1 MKLLKDVH
9 YKKHVLVCCN
19 ERIDRECCAN
29 VSGKEIFAELK
40 RWVIEQHLSSDIWV
54 TRTGCL
60 GFCNKIGTTVVIYP
74 DKKWF
79 LETRMGE
86 IDKIKQELICQ

>member
-1 MKLLKDVH
+1 MKLIKNLL

-19 ERIDRECCAN
+19 ERTDRECCAN
-29 VSGKEIFAELK
+29 VSGKEIFTELK
-40 RWVIEQHLSSDIWV
+40 RWVIEQHFSSDIWV

-79 LETRMGE
+79 LETRME
-86 IDKIKQELICQ
+86 DLDKIKQELIC